1 MKTIELTEEQVKMI
15 VKSIN
20 QTCRDMEMYL
30 LEINKPSFDNI
41 PDTIDVKKYLVNQRV
56 KYQTLL
62 NYIEQV

>member
-1 MKTIELTEEQVKMI
+1 MKTIEVTEEQVRMI

-20 QTCRDMEMYL
+20 QTCSDMEMYL
-30 LEINKPSFDNI
+30 LEINKPSYDNVSDI
-41 PDTIDVKKYLVNQRV
+41 VDVKEYLVNQRV

>member
-41 PDTIDVKKYLVNQRV
+41 PDTIDVKKISRKSKSKVSDTSKLH
-56 KYQTLL
+56 
-62 NYIEQV
+62 